1 MHCVPTFGTDFV
13 KPLDEIIKF
22 IDSNT
27 VNNLYVLFI
36 TDGLD
41 DNKLKTVEK
50 AKELKQK
57 LIQKE
62 IFSWFNVIGV
72 NEGFSGDLLGDLAS
86 IGTQRGSY
94 EIITKE
100 EIKTGNLKSIEKIF
114 DNSMNK
120 KDKVAG
126 FPFTLPDQT

>member
-27 VNNLYVLFI
+27 VSNLYVLFI

-50 AKELKQK
+50 AKELK
-57 LIQKE
+57 
-62 IFSWFNVIGV
+62 
-72 NEGFSGDLLGDLAS
+72 
-86 IGTQRGSY
+86 
-94 EIITKE
+94 
-100 EIKTGNLKSIEKIF
+100 
-114 DNSMNK
+114 
-120 KDKVAG
+120 
-126 FPFTLPDQT
+126 